1 MGKGVVTKMKRILL
15 LLALLLLSCADSG
28 LSPESRDFNLKLR
41 YGIAA
46 RNELNT
52 FQNTYTKD
60 LILDGTITA
69 RFVLSDAEL
78 QEIKRKMIEIDF
90 FSYPETFSVLRTDTI
105 VVSIEPHATY
115 DFELKYNASIKRLHW
130 DDGIITNDQRATRL
144 RDLIR
149 LIQNIIEAKPEYR
162 QLPPAR
168 GGYL

>member
-1 MGKGVVTKMKRILL
+1 MKRILL
-15 LLALLLLSCADSG
+15 FLALLSLSCSDSG

-69 RFVLSDAEL
+69 RFVLSDADL
-78 QEIKRKMIEIDF
+78 DQIKDKMIEIDF
-90 FSYPETFSVLRTDTI
+90 FSYPEVFTAVRTDTM
-105 VVSIEPHATY
+105 VASFEPHATY
-115 DFELKYNASIKRLHW
+115 DFEVKYNSSIKRLHW
-130 DDGIITNDQRATRL
+130 DDGIITSDQKATRL
-144 RDLIR
+144 RELIR
-149 LIQNIIEAKPEYR
+149 FIQSIIEAKPEYR
-162 QLPPAR
+162 QLPPVR